1 MAACTIE
8 TLAERLF
15 AVPAEFISVREA
27 AKQTSVSERTIRR
40 HVASGEIQSCKIGS
54 RRLVKRSSLDNL
66 LQE

>member
-1 MAACTIE
+1 MAALTIE

-40 HVASGEIQSCKIGS
+40 HIASGELQSTKLGS
-54 RRLVKRSSLDNL
+54 RRLIKASSLTEL
-66 LQE
+66 LQD